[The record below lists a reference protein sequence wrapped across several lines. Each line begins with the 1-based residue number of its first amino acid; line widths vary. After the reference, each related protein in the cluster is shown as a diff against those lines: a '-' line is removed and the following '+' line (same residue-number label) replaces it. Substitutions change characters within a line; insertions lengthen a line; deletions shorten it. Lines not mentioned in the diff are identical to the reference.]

1 MLTKYTA
8 YAKEY
13 IHDVLP
19 KKLSQLTNDTGYITK
34 NSDILGTAAMAIA
47 DKDGN
52 PIITTYEKKVDAQ
65 IALNKKAD
73 KATTLSGYGITDS
86 YTKTEED
93 TKLKDK
99 ADASNVYTK
108 QQVLDKL
115 DLKADKA
122 ITLAGYFIGDA
133 YTKTEVDDKLAKKA
147 DLESLHMPEVLAAID
162 ARLKKTDAEAT
173 YIKKAEK
180 GVANGIATLD
190 SSGLIPSNQLP
201 SYVDDVVEGY
211 YNSTDNKFYKEETHT
226 TVLTGEDGKIY
237 VDIPSNHSF
246 RYAPTSQAYIKIDDA
261 VSTAERA
268 LKDSDGNDINA
279 TYEKKTDAAASLD
292 KKADKTTVSS
302 LDTCIE
308 VVEHVSSNNATAIGF
323 ETDGTA
329 VKEGEF
335 VHELSQN
342 TKDPSKSVTI
352 GTNLNAL
359 DKGIVSNKNDIA
371 ANKVAIDN
379 INNNISENNKSI
391 NTLRNDMN
399 TNISSI
405 TTRVS
410 TAENSIST
418 NETAIAN
425 INKQIAGIQTSASST
440 YATKTEL
447 ADKTKPAT
455 TTSLGTIIVG
465 DNLTIDS
472 TGKLSAKNA
481 YTLPI
486 ATATVLGG
494 IKQGTDVTIDTNG
507 VLSVNYTDFT
517 ANCTEENF
525 AKLYAES

>member
-1 MLTKYTA
+1 MIKKYDFLDMLTKYTT

-13 IHDVLP
+13 IQNVLP
-19 KKLSQLTNDTGYITK
+19 KRLSQLTNDVGYVTK
-34 NSDILGTAAMAIA
+34 DSDISGTASMAIA

-52 PIITTYEKKVDAQ
+52 PITTTYEKKVDAQ
-65 IALNKKAD
+65 IALSKKAD

-99 ADASNVYTK
+99 ADANNVYTK

-122 ITLAGYFIGDA
+122 ITLAGYYIGDA
-133 YTKTEVDDKLAKKA
+133 YTKTEIDDKLAKKA
-147 DLESLHMPEVLAAID
+147 DLESSHTADILAAID

-173 YIKKAEK
+173 YIKKTEK
-180 GVANGIATLD
+180 GIANGIATLD

-226 TVLTGEDGKIY
+226 TALTGEDGKIY

-246 RYAPTSQAYIKIDDA
+246 RYAPASQAYIKIDDA

-279 TYEKKTDAAASLD
+279 TYEKKTDAVTSLA
-292 KKADKTTVSS
+292 KKADKSTTLSGYGITDAYTKTEVDTK
-302 LDTCIE
+302 LDTKANSSY
-308 VVEHVSSNNATAIGF
+308 VSGQF
-323 ETDGTA
+323 GTI
-329 VKEGEF
+329 
-335 VHELSQN
+335 
-342 TKDPSKSVTI
+342 SKS
-352 GTNLNAL
+352 
-359 DKGIVSNKNDIA
+359 IA
-371 ANKVAIDN
+371 T
-379 INNNISENNKSI
+379 INNNISENSNSI
-391 NTLRNDMN
+391 QELSRDTNTS
-399 TNISSI
+399 ISNI
-405 TTRVS
+405 TTRILTV
-410 TAENSIST
+410 ENSVSA
-418 NETAIAN
+418 NKAAINN
-425 INKQIAGIQTSASST
+425 INKQITDNHTPISST

-447 ADKTKPAT
+447 ANKTKPAT
-455 TTSLGTIIVG
+455 TTSLGTVIVG

-472 TGKLSAKNA
+472 TGKLSAKNSYA
-481 YTLPI
+481 LPV

-507 VLSVNYTDFT
+507 ILSVNYTDFT

>member
-1 MLTKYTA
+1 MIKKYDFLDMLTKYTA
-8 YAKEY
+8 YAKGY
-13 IHDVLP
+13 IQSVLP
-19 KKLSQLTNDTGYITK
+19 KKLSQLTNDVGYVTK
-34 NSDILGTAAMAIA
+34 DSDISGTASMAIA

-52 PIITTYEKKVDAQ
+52 PITTTYEKKVDAQ

-99 ADASNVYTK
+99 ADAANIYTK
-108 QQVLDKL
+108 QQILDKL

-122 ITLAGYFIGDA
+122 ITLAGYYIGDA

-147 DLESLHMPEVLAAID
+147 DLESSHTADILAAID

-173 YIKKAEK
+173 YIKKTEK
-180 GVANGIATLD
+180 GIANGIATLD

-226 TVLTGEDGKIY
+226 TALTGEDGKIY

-246 RYAPTSQAYIKIDDA
+246 RYAPASQAYIKIDDA

-279 TYEKKTDAAASLD
+279 TYEKKTDAVTSLA
-292 KKADKTTVSS
+292 KKADKSTTLSGYGITDAYTKTEVDTK
-302 LDTCIE
+302 LDTKANSSY
-308 VVEHVSSNNATAIGF
+308 VSGQF
-323 ETDGTA
+323 GTI
-329 VKEGEF
+329 
-335 VHELSQN
+335 
-342 TKDPSKSVTI
+342 SKSIATI
-352 GTNLNAL
+352 
-359 DKGIVSNKNDIA
+359 D
-371 ANKVAIDN
+371 
-379 INNNISENNKSI
+379 NNISKNSNSI
-391 NTLRNDMN
+391 QELSRDTNTS
-399 TNISSI
+399 ISNI
-405 TTRVS
+405 TTRILTV
-410 TAENSIST
+410 ENSVSA
-418 NETAIAN
+418 NKAAINN
-425 INKQIAGIQTSASST
+425 INKQITDNHTPISST

-447 ADKTKPAT
+447 ANKTKPAT
-455 TTSLGTIIVG
+455 TTSLGTVIVG

-472 TGKLSAKNA
+472 TGKLSAKNSYA
-481 YTLPI
+481 LPV

-507 VLSVNYTDFT
+507 ILSINYTDFT

>member
-8 YAKEY
+8 YAKGY
-13 IHDVLP
+13 IQSVLP
-19 KKLSQLTNDTGYITK
+19 KKLSQLTNDVGYVTK
-34 NSDILGTAAMAIA
+34 DSDISGTASMAIA

-52 PIITTYEKKVDAQ
+52 PITTTYEKKVDAQ

-99 ADASNVYTK
+99 ADAANIYTK
-108 QQVLDKL
+108 QQILDKL

-122 ITLAGYFIGDA
+122 ITLAGYYIGDA

-147 DLESLHMPEVLAAID
+147 DLESSHTADILAAID

-173 YIKKAEK
+173 YIKKTEK
-180 GVANGIATLD
+180 GIANGIATLD

-226 TVLTGEDGKIY
+226 TALTGEDGKIY

-246 RYAPTSQAYIKIDDA
+246 RYAPASQAYIKIDDA

-279 TYEKKTDAAASLD
+279 TYEKKTDAVTSLA
-292 KKADKTTVSS
+292 KKADKSTTLSGYGITDAYTKTEVDTK
-302 LDTCIE
+302 LDTKANSSY
-308 VVEHVSSNNATAIGF
+308 VSGQF
-323 ETDGTA
+323 GTI
-329 VKEGEF
+329 
-335 VHELSQN
+335 
-342 TKDPSKSVTI
+342 SKSIATI
-352 GTNLNAL
+352 
-359 DKGIVSNKNDIA
+359 D
-371 ANKVAIDN
+371 
-379 INNNISENNKSI
+379 NNISKNSNSI
-391 NTLRNDMN
+391 QELSRDTNTS
-399 TNISSI
+399 ISNI
-405 TTRVS
+405 TTRILTV
-410 TAENSIST
+410 ENSVSA
-418 NETAIAN
+418 NKAAINN
-425 INKQIAGIQTSASST
+425 INKQITDNHTPISST

-447 ADKTKPAT
+447 ANKTKPAT
-455 TTSLGTIIVG
+455 TTSLGTVIVG

-472 TGKLSAKNA
+472 TGKLSAKNSYA
-481 YTLPI
+481 LPV

-507 VLSVNYTDFT
+507 ILSINYTDFT

>member
-1 MLTKYTA
+1 MIKKYDFLDMFTKYTA

-13 IHDVLP
+13 IQSVLP
-19 KKLSQLTNDTGYITK
+19 KKLSQLTNDVGYVTK
-34 NSDILGTAAMAIA
+34 DSDISGTAAMAIA

-52 PIITTYEKKVDAQ
+52 PITTTYEKKVDAQ

-99 ADASNVYTK
+99 ADAANVYTK

-122 ITLAGYFIGDA
+122 ITLAGYYIGDA

-147 DLESLHMPEVLAAID
+147 DLESLHMADVLSAID

-173 YIKKAEK
+173 YVKKTEK
-180 GVANGIATLD
+180 GIANGIATLD
-190 SSGLIPSNQLP
+190 SSGLVPSSQLP

-226 TVLTGEDGKIY
+226 TVLMGEDGKIY

-246 RYAPTSQAYIKIDDA
+246 RYAPASQAYIKIDDA

-279 TYEKKTDAAASLD
+279 TYEKKTDTVASLA
-292 KKADKTTVSS
+292 KKADKSTTLSGYGITDAYTKIEIDTK
-302 LDTCIE
+302 LDTKANSSY
-308 VVEHVSSNNATAIGF
+308 VSGQFSTIN
-323 ETDGTA
+323 
-329 VKEGEF
+329 
-335 VHELSQN
+335 
-342 TKDPSKSVTI
+342 KS
-352 GTNLNAL
+352 
-359 DKGIVSNKNDIA
+359 
-371 ANKVAIDN
+371 IDT
-379 INNNISENNKSI
+379 INNNISENSERI
-391 NTLRNDMN
+391 DTLRSDINN
-399 TNISSI
+399 EVNSI
-405 TTRVS
+405 TTRL
-410 TAENSIST
+410 AT
-418 NETAIAN
+418 NEDTIAKNTADIAN
-425 INKQIAGIQTSASST
+425 INKQISDNQASASST
-440 YATKTEL
+440 YVTKTEL

-455 TTSLGTIIVG
+455 TTSLGTVIIG
-465 DNLTIDS
+465 DNLTVDAN
-472 TGKLSAKNA
+472 GRVSAKNS
-481 YTLPI
+481 YVLPI
-486 ATATVLGG
+486 ATTSVLGG
-494 IKQGTDVTIDTNG
+494 VKQGTDITIDKDG
-507 VLSVNYTDFT
+507 ILSINYIDFT

>member
-1 MLTKYTA
+1 MFTKYTA

-13 IHDVLP
+13 IQSVLP
-19 KKLSQLTNDTGYITK
+19 KKLSQLTNDVGYVTK
-34 NSDILGTAAMAIA
+34 DSDISGTAAMAIA

-52 PIITTYEKKVDAQ
+52 PITTTYEKKVDAQ

-99 ADASNVYTK
+99 ADAANVYTK

-122 ITLAGYFIGDA
+122 ITLAGYYIGDA

-147 DLESLHMPEVLAAID
+147 DLESLHMADVLSAID

-173 YIKKAEK
+173 YVKKTEK
-180 GVANGIATLD
+180 GIANGIATLD
-190 SSGLIPSNQLP
+190 SSGLVPSSQLP

-226 TVLTGEDGKIY
+226 TVLMGEDGKIY

-246 RYAPTSQAYIKIDDA
+246 RYAPASQAYIKIDDA

-279 TYEKKTDAAASLD
+279 TYEKKTDTVASLA
-292 KKADKTTVSS
+292 KKADKSTTLSGYGITDAYTKIEIDTK
-302 LDTCIE
+302 LDTKANSSY
-308 VVEHVSSNNATAIGF
+308 VSGQFSTIN
-323 ETDGTA
+323 
-329 VKEGEF
+329 
-335 VHELSQN
+335 
-342 TKDPSKSVTI
+342 KS
-352 GTNLNAL
+352 
-359 DKGIVSNKNDIA
+359 
-371 ANKVAIDN
+371 IDT
-379 INNNISENNKSI
+379 INNNISENSERI
-391 NTLRNDMN
+391 DTLRSDINN
-399 TNISSI
+399 EVNSI
-405 TTRVS
+405 TTRL
-410 TAENSIST
+410 AT
-418 NETAIAN
+418 NEDTIAKNTADIAN
-425 INKQIAGIQTSASST
+425 INKQISDNQASASST
-440 YATKTEL
+440 YVTKTEL

-455 TTSLGTIIVG
+455 TTSLGTVIIG
-465 DNLTIDS
+465 DNLTVDAN
-472 TGKLSAKNA
+472 GRVSAKNS
-481 YTLPI
+481 YVLPI
-486 ATATVLGG
+486 ATTSVLGG
-494 IKQGTDVTIDTNG
+494 VKQGTDITIDKDG
-507 VLSVNYTDFT
+507 ILSINYIDFT

>member
-13 IHDVLP
+13 IQNVLP
-19 KKLSQLTNDTGYITK
+19 KKISELKNDVGYITK

-52 PIITTYEKKVDAQ
+52 PITTTYEKKVDAQ

-99 ADASNVYTK
+99 ADATNVYTK

-115 DLKADKA
+115 ELKADKA
-122 ITLAGYFIGDA
+122 ITLAGYYIGDA

-147 DLESLHMPEVLAAID
+147 DLESLHMADVLAAID
-162 ARLKKTDAEAT
+162 ARLKKTDAEAM
-173 YIKKAEK
+173 YIKKTEK
-180 GVANGIATLD
+180 GVANGVATLD
-190 SSGLIPSNQLP
+190 SSGLIPSDQLP
-201 SYVDDVVEGY
+201 SYVDDVIEGY

-226 TVLTGEDGKIY
+226 TALTGEDGKIY

-246 RYAPTSQAYIKIDDA
+246 RYAPASQVYIKIDDA
-261 VSTAERA
+261 VSTSERA

-279 TYEKKTDAAASLD
+279 TYEKKTDAVASLS
-292 KKADKTTVSS
+292 KKADKSTTLSGYGITDAYTKTEVDTK
-302 LDTCIE
+302 LDTKADSSY
-308 VVEHVSSNNATAIGF
+308 VSGQF
-323 ETDGTA
+323 ETI
-329 VKEGEF
+329 
-335 VHELSQN
+335 N
-342 TKDPSKSVTI
+342 T
-352 GTNLNAL
+352 
-359 DKGIVSNKNDIA
+359 
-371 ANKVAIDN
+371 N
-379 INNNISENNKSI
+379 INTINNSISENSNNI
-391 NTLRNDMN
+391 QALRSDMN
-399 TNISSI
+399 TNILSI

-410 TAENSIST
+410 TAESNILANKAS
-418 NETAIAN
+418 IAN
-425 INKQIAGIQTSASST
+425 INKQIADNQASVSST
-440 YATKTEL
+440 YAMKTEL

-481 YTLPI
+481 YTLPV
-486 ATATVLGG
+486 ATSTVLGG

-507 VLSVNYTDFT
+507 ILSVNYTDFT

>member
-99 ADASNVYTK
+99 ADATNVYTK

-115 DLKADKA
+115 ELKADKA

-173 YIKKAEK
+173 YVKKIEK
-180 GVANGIATLD
+180 GIANGIATLD
-190 SSGLIPSNQLP
+190 SSGLVPSSQLP

-226 TVLTGEDGKIY
+226 TALMGEDGKIY

-246 RYAPTSQAYIKIDDA
+246 RYAPASQTYIKIDDA

-279 TYEKKTDAAASLD
+279 TYEKKADAVASLA
-292 KKADKTTVSS
+292 KKADKSTTLSGYGITDAYTKTEIDTK
-302 LDTCIE
+302 LDTKANSSY
-308 VVEHVSSNNATAIGF
+308 VSGQF
-323 ETDGTA
+323 GTI
-329 VKEGEF
+329 
-335 VHELSQN
+335 
-342 TKDPSKSVTI
+342 SKS
-352 GTNLNAL
+352 
-359 DKGIVSNKNDIA
+359 
-371 ANKVAIDN
+371 IDT
-379 INNNISENNKSI
+379 INNNISENSERI
-391 NTLRNDMN
+391 DTLRSDTN
-399 TNISSI
+399 TNISNI
-405 TTRVS
+405 TTRIS
-410 TAENSIST
+410 TVENSVSK
-418 NETAIAN
+418 NKTAIDN
-425 INKQIAGIQTSASST
+425 INKQITDNQTSASSI

-447 ADKTKPAT
+447 ANKTKPAT

-465 DNLTIDS
+465 DNLTVD
-472 TGKLSAKNA
+472 TNGRVSAKN
-481 YTLPI
+481 TEVLPI
-486 ATATVLGG
+486 ATTSVLGG
-494 IKQGTDVTIDTNG
+494 VKQGTDITIDKDG
-507 VLSVNYTDFT
+507 VLSVDYTNFT

>member
-1 MLTKYTA
+1 MIKKYDFLDIFTKYTA

-13 IHDVLP
+13 IQSVLP
-19 KKLSQLTNDTGYITK
+19 KKLSQLTNDVGYVTK
-34 NSDILGTAAMAIA
+34 DSDISGTAAMAIA

-52 PIITTYEKKVDAQ
+52 PITTTYEKKVDAQ
-65 IALNKKAD
+65 IELNKKAD

-99 ADASNVYTK
+99 ADAANVYTK

-115 DLKADKA
+115 NLKADKA
-122 ITLAGYFIGDA
+122 ITLAGYYIGDA

-147 DLESLHMPEVLAAID
+147 DLESLHMADVLSAID

-180 GVANGIATLD
+180 GVANGVATLD

-246 RYAPTSQAYIKIDDA
+246 RYAPASQAYIKIDDA
-261 VSTAERA
+261 VSTSERA

-279 TYEKKTDAAASLD
+279 TYEKKTDAVASLS
-292 KKADKTTVSS
+292 KKADKSTTLSGYGITDAYTKTEVDTK
-302 LDTCIE
+302 LDTKADSSY
-308 VVEHVSSNNATAIGF
+308 VSGQF
-323 ETDGTA
+323 ETI
-329 VKEGEF
+329 
-335 VHELSQN
+335 N
-342 TKDPSKSVTI
+342 T
-352 GTNLNAL
+352 
-359 DKGIVSNKNDIA
+359 
-371 ANKVAIDN
+371 N
-379 INNNISENNKSI
+379 INTINNSISENSNNI
-391 NTLRNDMN
+391 QALRSDMN
-399 TNISSI
+399 TNILSI

-410 TAENSIST
+410 TAESNILANKAS
-418 NETAIAN
+418 IAN
-425 INKQIAGIQTSASST
+425 INKQIADNQASVSST
-440 YATKTEL
+440 YAMKTEL

-481 YTLPI
+481 YTLPV
-486 ATATVLGG
+486 ATSTVLGG

-507 VLSVNYTDFT
+507 ILSVNYTDFT

>member
-1 MLTKYTA
+1 MIKKYDFLDIFTKYTA

-13 IHDVLP
+13 IQNVLP
-19 KKLSQLTNDTGYITK
+19 KKLSQLTNDVGYITK
-34 NSDILGTAAMAIA
+34 GSDISGTAAMAIA

-52 PIITTYEKKVDAQ
+52 PITTTYEKKVDAQ

-86 YTKTEED
+86 YTKSEED
-93 TKLKDK
+93 TKLKGK
-99 ADASNVYTK
+99 ADAANVYTK

-122 ITLAGYFIGDA
+122 ITLAGYYIGDA

-147 DLESLHMPEVLAAID
+147 DLESLHMADILSAID

-173 YIKKAEK
+173 YIKKIEK

-211 YNSTDNKFYKEETHT
+211 YNSTDNKFYKEETHIT
-226 TVLTGEDGKIY
+226 ALTGEDGKIY

-246 RYAPTSQAYIKIDDA
+246 RYAPASQAYIKIDDA

-279 TYEKKTDAAASLD
+279 TYEKKTDAVASLA
-292 KKADKTTVSS
+292 KKADKSTTLSGYEITDAYTKTEIDTK
-302 LDTCIE
+302 LDTKANSSY
-308 VVEHVSSNNATAIGF
+308 VSGQF
-323 ETDGTA
+323 GTI
-329 VKEGEF
+329 K
-335 VHELSQN
+335 
-342 TKDPSKSVTI
+342 KS
-352 GTNLNAL
+352 
-359 DKGIVSNKNDIA
+359 
-371 ANKVAIDN
+371 IDT
-379 INNNISENNKSI
+379 INNNISENTNSI
-391 NTLRNDMN
+391 QTLRSDTN
-399 TNISSI
+399 TSISNI
-405 TTRVS
+405 TTR
-410 TAENSIST
+410 IST
-418 NETAIAN
+418 VENKVSANKAAIDN
-425 INKQIAGIQTSASST
+425 INKQITNNQTSISST

-447 ADKTKPAT
+447 ANKTKPAT
-455 TTSLGTIIVG
+455 KTSLGTIIVG
-465 DNLTIDS
+465 DNLTVD
-472 TGKLSAKNA
+472 TNGRVSAKNSYA
-481 YTLPI
+481 LPV

-507 VLSVNYTDFT
+507 ILSVNYTDFT

>member
-8 YAKEY
+8 YAKGY
-13 IHDVLP
+13 IQSVLP
-19 KKLSQLTNDTGYITK
+19 KKLSQLTNDVGYVTK
-34 NSDILGTAAMAIA
+34 DSDISGTASMAIA

-52 PIITTYEKKVDAQ
+52 PITTTYEKKVDAQ

-99 ADASNVYTK
+99 ADAANIYTK
-108 QQVLDKL
+108 QQILDKL

-122 ITLAGYFIGDA
+122 ITLAGYYIGDA

-147 DLESLHMPEVLAAID
+147 DLESSHTADILAAID

-173 YIKKAEK
+173 YIKKTEK
-180 GVANGIATLD
+180 GIANGIATLD

-226 TVLTGEDGKIY
+226 TALTGEDGKIY

-246 RYAPTSQAYIKIDDA
+246 RYAPASQAYIKIDDA

-279 TYEKKTDAAASLD
+279 TYEKKTDAVTSLA
-292 KKADKTTVSS
+292 KKADKSTTLSGYGITDAYTKTEVYTK
-302 LDTCIE
+302 LDTKANSSY
-308 VVEHVSSNNATAIGF
+308 VSGQF
-323 ETDGTA
+323 GTI
-329 VKEGEF
+329 
-335 VHELSQN
+335 
-342 TKDPSKSVTI
+342 SKSIATI
-352 GTNLNAL
+352 
-359 DKGIVSNKNDIA
+359 D
-371 ANKVAIDN
+371 
-379 INNNISENNKSI
+379 NNISKNSNSI
-391 NTLRNDMN
+391 QELSRDTNTS
-399 TNISSI
+399 ISNI
-405 TTRVS
+405 TTRILTV
-410 TAENSIST
+410 ENSVSA
-418 NETAIAN
+418 NKAAINN
-425 INKQIAGIQTSASST
+425 INKQITDNHTPISST

-447 ADKTKPAT
+447 ANKTKPAT
-455 TTSLGTIIVG
+455 TTSLGTVIVG

-472 TGKLSAKNA
+472 TGKLSAKNSYA
-481 YTLPI
+481 LPV

-507 VLSVNYTDFT
+507 ILSINYTDFT

>member
-13 IHDVLP
+13 IHNALP
-19 KKLSQLTNDTGYITK
+19 KKLSQLTNDVGYITK
-34 NSDILGTAAMAIA
+34 YSDISGTAAMAIA

-52 PIITTYEKKVDAQ
+52 PITTTYEKKVDAQ

-86 YTKTEED
+86 YTKIEED

-99 ADASNVYTK
+99 ADAANVYTK

-122 ITLAGYFIGDA
+122 ITLAGYYIGDA

-147 DLESLHMPEVLAAID
+147 DLESLHMDDVLSAID

-173 YIKKAEK
+173 YVKKTEK
-180 GVANGIATLD
+180 GIANGIATLD
-190 SSGLIPSNQLP
+190 SSGLVPSSQLP

-211 YNSTDNKFYKEETHT
+211 YNSTNNKFYKEETHT
-226 TVLTGEDGKIY
+226 TVLMGEDGKIY

-246 RYAPTSQAYIKIDDA
+246 RYAPASQAYIKIDDA

-279 TYEKKTDAAASLD
+279 TYEKKADAVASLA
-292 KKADKTTVSS
+292 KKADKSTTLSGYGITDAYTKTEIDTK
-302 LDTCIE
+302 LDTKANSSY
-308 VVEHVSSNNATAIGF
+308 VSGQFSTI
-323 ETDGTA
+323 
-329 VKEGEF
+329 
-335 VHELSQN
+335 
-342 TKDPSKSVTI
+342 SKS
-352 GTNLNAL
+352 
-359 DKGIVSNKNDIA
+359 
-371 ANKVAIDN
+371 IDT
-379 INNNISENNKSI
+379 INNNISENSERI
-391 NTLRNDMN
+391 DTLHGDTNTK
-399 TNISSI
+399 IASI
-405 TTRVS
+405 TTKLS
-410 TAENSIST
+410 ADENTIAKNTAD
-418 NETAIAN
+418 IAN
-425 INKQIAGIQTSASST
+425 INKQISDNQTSASST

-447 ADKTKPAT
+447 ANKIKPAT

-465 DNLTIDS
+465 DNLTVD
-472 TGKLSAKNA
+472 TNGRVSAKNS
-481 YTLPI
+481 YVLPV
-486 ATATVLGG
+486 ATTSVLGG
-494 IKQGTDVTIDTNG
+494 VKQGTDITINKDG
-507 VLSVNYTDFT
+507 ILSVNYTDFT